1 MKTKAMT
8 SILALAVVT
17 VTVALAQERFDMLVR
32 QDFFAGF
39 NGNREALERGM
50 KITEDTLA
58 KDPNHA
64 EARVWHGSG
73 ILYLSGQAFQKGDQQ
88 NGMKLWRQGL
98 DEMEQAVRLAPNN
111 VAVLIRGHGRE
122 RRNLFSSSDAFAR
135 LFSKFL
141 RAFKWRNL

>member
-1 MKTKAMT
+1 MSIQPNRINESSRPFIRNFQPFVGCSAPASVCDWYRTLQGGHMKTKAMT
-8 SILALAVVT
+8 SILALAVLT

-88 NGMKLWRQGL
+88 NG
-98 DEMEQAVRLAPNN
+98 
-111 VAVLIRGHGRE
+111 
-122 RRNLFSSSDAFAR
+122 
-135 LFSKFL
+135 
-141 RAFKWRNL
+141 

>member
-73 ILYLSGQAFQKGDQQ
+73 ILYLAGTPSRDRAGTAIARTPFDALSRLRDGYRCIYSHQQ
-88 NGMKLWRQGL
+88 
-98 DEMEQAVRLAPNN
+98 
-111 VAVLIRGHGRE
+111 
-122 RRNLFSSSDAFAR
+122 
-135 LFSKFL
+135 
-141 RAFKWRNL
+141 

>member
-1 MKTKAMT
+1 
-8 SILALAVVT
+8 
-17 VTVALAQERFDMLVR
+17 MLVR

-73 ILYLSGQAFQKGDQQ
+73 VLYLSGQAFQKGDQQ

-111 VAVLIRGHGRE
+111 VAVLIPRGATLITILE
-122 RRNLFSSSDAFAR
+122 R
-135 LFSKFL
+135 L
-141 RAFKWRNL
+141 RRRQHDR

>member
-8 SILALAVVT
+8 SILALAVLT

-98 DEMEQAVRLAPNN
+98 DEMGAGGAAGSEQCRSSHSA
-111 VAVLIRGHGRE
+111 
-122 RRNLFSSSDAFAR
+122 RRYLDHHSR
-135 LFSKFL
+135 K
-141 RAFKWRNL
+141 

>member
-1 MKTKAMT
+1 DASRRTYEDKGNDIDPGAGR
-8 SILALAVVT
+8 SDRNRRPG
-17 VTVALAQERFDMLVR
+17 QERFDMLVR

-111 VAVLIRGHGRE
+111 VAVLI
-122 RRNLFSSSDAFAR
+122 
-135 LFSKFL
+135 
-141 RAFKWRNL
+141 